1 LRGADQASTLQ
12 LLGTLFSQ
20 SGSGVER
27 RDGERR
33 DTLGM
38 KELERVCP
46 SDPFDSC
53 RWMNG
58 GDAGIQRDAERG
70 EGEVLGGR
78 K

>member
-1 LRGADQASTLQ
+1 
-12 LLGTLFSQ
+12 
-20 SGSGVER
+20 
-27 RDGERR
+27 
-33 DTLGM
+33 M